1 MDVIRILLLVATA
14 GVLAFLLYEAI
25 TRQISRDAFWSVI
38 VIVCALSLNLIY
50 LWFSAAG
57 RQQLPIENK
66 PRVVVE
72 EKRPWSIRRTML
84 ERRTMPVKQTMPVRS
99 PMSPTASLA

>member
-1 MDVIRILLLVATA
+1 LRRNKAVSRKRRVEIAVQSEMICTGFDEGAVSYQHGRDSILLLVATA

-57 RQQLPIENK
+57 RQQTTYRE
-66 PRVVVE
+66 
-72 EKRPWSIRRTML
+72 
-84 ERRTMPVKQTMPVRS
+84 
-99 PMSPTASLA
+99 